1 MNPAETGLPSPQAIQ
16 NRTVQRLTK
25 PDFWVH
31 VWPVPYINCRRIYDR
46 ATMAY
51 TMRPDFLILILIIIA
66 GFGVLAYL
74 VKKELGK
81 LTEKKEDT
89 TLTEWLKTMQ
99 SSIENTN
106 KALNEAMRGQ
116 TSDVSKLLQANTK
129 QLNDRLDTAARV
141 IGDLKQNLGEM
152 SEVGKGIR
160 SLQEFLQSPK
170 LRGNIGEQ
178 VLTDMIGQTFPKNSF
193 HLQYA
198 FRSGVK
204 VDAVLKTD
212 AGLLCVDSK
221 FPMENFTKMHKGETE
236 VIRTTAKRDF
246 LSDVKKHIN
255 DINKKYILP
264 EEGTMDFALMYIPS
278 EAVYYDIANMDDLMD
293 YARKMRVYPV
303 SPNTLYAHLQ
313 VLLLSFQGKELEQKS
328 RHVFQLLRG
337 IQKDYAKVEENL
349 GVLGKHLNNAYNMM
363 GNVSGSFSLLG
374 QKLSQTQML
383 GDEETQE
390 KLLKE

>member
-1 MNPAETGLPSPQAIQ
+1 VIHRFIVGEFICVLQWGIMSS
-16 NRTVQRLTK
+16 
-25 PDFWVH
+25 
-31 VWPVPYINCRRIYDR
+31 
-46 ATMAY
+46 
-51 TMRPDFLILILIIIA
+51 DFLILIVVIIA

-74 VKKELGK
+74 VKKELAK
-81 LTEKKEDT
+81 LTEKKDDS
-89 TLTEWLKTMQ
+89 TLTEWLKSMQ
-99 SSIENTN
+99 ASIENTN
-106 KALNEAMRGQ
+106 KALNDAMRGQ
-116 TSDVSKLLQANTK
+116 TTDVSKLLQANTK

-178 VLTDMIGQTFPKNSF
+178 VLQDMIGQTFPKNSF

-198 FRSGVK
+198 FKSGMK

-236 VIRTTAKRDF
+236 ALRASAKRDF
-246 LSDVKKHIN
+246 ITDVKKHVT
-255 DINKKYILP
+255 DISRKYILP

-278 EAVYYDIANMDDLMD
+278 EGVYYEMANMEELMD
-293 YARKMRVYPV
+293 YARRLRVYPV

-313 VLLLSFQGKELEQKS
+313 VLLLSFQGKDLEQKS
-328 RHVFQLLRG
+328 RHVFQLLRA
-337 IQKDYAKVEENL
+337 IQKDYGKVEENL
-349 GVLGKHLNNAYNMM
+349 GVLGKHINNAYNSMS
-363 GNVSGSFSLLG
+363 NVSGSFSLLG
-374 QKLSQTQML
+374 QKLSQTQTL
-383 GDEETQE
+383 GESTDEPKILPE
-390 KLLKE
+390 

>member
-1 MNPAETGLPSPQAIQ
+1 MRVLQWGIMSL
-16 NRTVQRLTK
+16 
-25 PDFWVH
+25 DF
-31 VWPVPYINCRRIYDR
+31 
-46 ATMAY
+46 
-51 TMRPDFLILILIIIA
+51 FILVLVVIS
-66 GFGVLAYL
+66 GFVVLGVL
-74 VKKELGK
+74 VRKELGK
-81 LTEKKEDT
+81 LSEKKDDS
-89 TLTEWLKTMQ
+89 TLTEWLKSMQ
-99 SSIENTN
+99 VSIENTN

-116 TSDVSKLLQANTK
+116 TTDVSKLLQANTK

-178 VLTDMIGQTFPKNSF
+178 VLQDMIGQTFPKNSF
-193 HLQYA
+193 HLQYQ

-221 FPMENFTKMHKGETE
+221 FPMENFTKIHKGETE
-236 VIRTTAKRDF
+236 SVRNTAKKDF
-246 LSDVKKHIN
+246 LADVKKHIS

-278 EAVYYDIANMDDLMD
+278 EGVYYEIANMNDLME
-293 YARKMRVYPV
+293 YARKLRVYPV

-313 VLLLSFQGKELEQKS
+313 VLLLSFQGKDLEQKS
-328 RHVFQLLRG
+328 RHVFQLLRA
-337 IQKDYAKVEENL
+337 IQKDYGKIEENM
-349 GVLGKHLNNAYNMM
+349 GVLSKHINNAYNSMST
-363 GNVSGSFSLLG
+363 VSGSFSLLG
-374 QKLSQTQML
+374 QKLSRTQTL
-383 GDEETQE
+383 GEADEQP
-390 KLLKE
+390 KLEEV